1 MQIFSDR
8 QIEQNTPAGLTVYR
22 QMHLRTGTRRALLF
36 NAKNAA
42 SGFSSKRSNLSCFKY
57 SLNNEI

>member
-1 MQIFSDR
+1 MQSFSDR

-36 NAKNAA
+36 NAKNCCVRNLLPNAA
-42 SGFSSKRSNLSCFKY
+42 
-57 SLNNEI
+57 I